1 VDVDD
6 VVVGVVREDLGFE
19 LVVEREGV
27 KKYRV
32 RRDIRRQRPSKC
44 TVYIIHRSSEGM

>member
-1 VDVDD
+1 MDVDD
-6 VVVGVVREDLGFE
+6 VVIGVVWEDLGFE

-32 RRDIRRQRPSKC
+32 RQDIRRLKRTSLA
-44 TVYIIHRSSEGM
+44 S

>member
-1 VDVDD
+1 MDVDN
-6 VVVGVVREDLGFE
+6 VVIGVVWEDLGFE

-32 RRDIRRQRPSKC
+32 RQDIWRLKRTSLA
-44 TVYIIHRSSEGM
+44 S